1 MPETHHILQSKPAPA
16 KLSFVIPMYNEEA
29 VVDYLRV
36 EMERFM
42 GEVSAETELILVNAG
57 SSDGTLDKIVGWAA
71 EDNRIKVIHL
81 SRNFGHQL
89 ASTAGLDHASGDAV
103 VLIDADL
110 QDPLHV
116 VHLMLE
122 RYQEG
127 YDVVYGQR
135 QERRGESPFKRL
147 SAWTFYRMMRVVV
160 YKRLPLDT
168 GDFRLISRECLD
180 GLKRPASP
188 ERPSILCEKCS
199 RLRGLRQSRFRPYP
213 SNSVSSSASSRGF
226 SASRKGFGPSW
237 RPCSAGT
244 PCPAG
249 HRSWL

>member
-127 YDVVYGQR
+127 Y
-135 QERRGESPFKRL
+135 
-147 SAWTFYRMMRVVV
+147 
-160 YKRLPLDT
+160 
-168 GDFRLISRECLD
+168 
-180 GLKRPASP
+180 
-188 ERPSILCEKCS
+188 
-199 RLRGLRQSRFRPYP
+199 
-213 SNSVSSSASSRGF
+213 
-226 SASRKGFGPSW
+226 
-237 RPCSAGT
+237 
-244 PCPAG
+244 
-249 HRSWL
+249 